1 MSSSSFQA
9 QSAAK
14 RSVLFILI
22 GAAVML
28 SLAMGVRQ
36 SLGIFMPSA
45 TKDIAITVSEFTLA
59 VAAQNLLWGIFQPF
73 AGAAAARFGYRP
85 VMVFGAF
92 CFLAGML
99 LLASADGLMMVF
111 LGAGLFVGLAMAC
124 ASVAMAMAVTA
135 QVVSPERRSMMLGT
149 VSAAGS
155 VGALIAAPIGQALQQ
170 GEGWRVGVIGF
181 AALVALMIPAAW
193 MAGGVD
199 NRPKPPIDV
208 NSADRLGLGAAL
220 SMAASHTPFLVMSAA
235 YFVCGMQLV
244 FLTTHLPSYLQL
256 CGMDP
261 MLGAA
266 ALGTIG
272 GFNVLGS
279 LFFGWAG
286 GRYNKQALLG
296 GLYIS
301 RSLLIAWYF
310 ITPPSPEST
319 IIFSAIIGF
328 LWLGVSPLVAG
339 SVVEMFGLKWQAMI
353 QGLAFMNHQ
362 IGSFL
367 GAFGGGWVYDQ
378 LGSYDLAVQ
387 VGVGLGLLGGFTQL
401 IYAFRSDPRAPTPA

>member
-1 MSSSSFQA
+1 M
-9 QSAAK
+9 
-14 RSVLFILI
+14 IC
-22 GAAVML
+22 
-28 SLAMGVRQ
+28 LA
-36 SLGIFMPSA
+36 
-45 TKDIAITVSEFTLA
+45 
-59 VAAQNLLWGIFQPF
+59 N
-73 AGAAAARFGYRP
+73 
-85 VMVFGAF
+85 
-92 CFLAGML
+92 
-99 LLASADGLMMVF
+99 ADGLLMVMF
-111 LGAGLFVGLAMAC
+111 GAGLCVGLGMAC
-124 ASVAMAMAVTA
+124 SSAAMAMAVTA
-135 QVVSPERRSMMLGT
+135 QVVPVERRSMMLGV

-155 VGALIAAPIGQALQQ
+155 VGALIAAPIGQTLQMS
-170 GEGWRVGVIGF
+170 EGWRVGVLGF
-181 AALVALMIPAAW
+181 AVLVLLVIPAALA
-193 MAGGVD
+193 AGGVD
-199 NRPKPPIDV
+199 KRPKPPIDV
-208 NSADRLGLGAAL
+208 NSADKLTLGPALG
-220 SMAASHTPFLVMSAA
+220 MAFSHVPFLVMSGA

-296 GLYIS
+296 GMYIS

-310 ITPPSPEST
+310 VTPPSPEST
-319 IIFSAIIGF
+319 ILFSAIIGF

-353 QGLAFMNHQ
+353 QGVAFMNHQ
-362 IGSFL
+362 VGSFL
-367 GAFGGGWVYDQ
+367 GAFGGGWMFDM

-387 VGVGLGLLGGFTQL
+387 IGVGIGIVAGLTQL
-401 IYAFRSDPRAPTPA
+401 IFAFRHSPGAPRMA

>member
-1 MSSSSFQA
+1 MTAVSSSG
-9 QSAAK
+9 

-36 SLGIFMPSA
+36 SLGIFMLPA
-45 TKDIAITVSEFTLA
+45 TQDIAITVSEFTLA
-59 VAAQNLLWGIFQPF
+59 VAAQNLLWGFFQPF
-73 AGAAAARFGYRP
+73 AGAAATRFGYRP
-85 VMVFGAF
+85 VMLFGALS
-92 CFLAGML
+92 FLAGML
-99 LLASADGLMMVF
+99 FLAKADGLIMVF
-111 LGAGLFVGLAMAC
+111 LGAGLCVGLAMAC

-135 QVVSPERRSMMLGT
+135 QVVSPERRSMMLGV

-170 GEGWRVGVIGF
+170 GDGWRVGVLGF
-181 AALVALMIPAAW
+181 AALVALMLPAAW

-199 NRPKPPIDV
+199 NQPKPPVDV
-208 NSADRLGLGAAL
+208 NSADKLSLLLALG
-220 SMAASHTPFLVMSAA
+220 MAFSHTPFIVMSAA

-244 FLTTHLPSYLQL
+244 FLTTHLPSYLQI

-286 GRYNKQALLG
+286 GRYNKLALLG

-310 ITPPSPEST
+310 VTPPSPEST
-319 IIFSAIIGF
+319 ILFSAIIGF

-353 QGLAFMNHQ
+353 QGVAFMNHQ
-362 IGSFL
+362 VGSFL

-387 VGVGLGLLGGFTQL
+387 IGVSIGLIAGITQL
-401 IYAFRSDPRAPTPA
+401 IFAFYRPPGGAMRPA